1 MKRTLLAAVLAACLT
16 GSAAGGTGTT
26 AGDYE
31 KRAYHARSLKKRVE
45 LLDKALAI
53 NPNHVPSLTHRA
65 RVHLV
70 RGDKKL
76 ALADNVRA
84 AELVPDDPFINAAAA
99 FDARELKQYD
109 KAVRYYARAVA
120 INRRSF
126 ALRAR
131 YIGALI
137 KALEI
142 DEAVKQA
149 EILVRRHPEIPG
161 GRDPARI
168 SSYELR
174 AEAYEWAGR
183 YKDAVADLTRL
194 IKRSPNNP
202 DHYASRCGNYR
213 MLGYGKRALAD
224 AQARLR
230 LGRMTPSAIAA
241 VGCSYEVLG
250 QLERALRAYA
260 KAADNS
266 DQKEYYKIWSC
277 IILRKLGRR
286 KDADK
291 LIKDF
296 LKSFKQDEW
305 IAPVVKY
312 LAGDMA
318 EAEVLRLAKHEEPET
333 NRQQFC
339 EAYYYI
345 GACYL
350 ADKNLDKAEEL
361 MKKCLAQ
368 RVVNFYEHGFAIRD
382 LRTIKKLREEAAK
395 KDKPPK

>member
-1 MKRTLLAAVLAACLT
+1 VKRTLLAVTLAACLT
-16 GSAAGGTGTT
+16 GAAAGGTGTA

-31 KRAYHARSLKKRVE
+31 KRAYHARSPRKRLE

-65 RVHLV
+65 RVRLV
-70 RGDKKL
+70 LGDKKL
-76 ALADNVRA
+76 ALADNVKA
-84 AELVPDDPFINAAAA
+84 AELVPDDPFINGIAA
-99 FDARELKQYD
+99 FYAFELKQYD
-109 KAVRYYARAVA
+109 KAVRFYGRAVA
-120 INRRSF
+120 LDRKNF
-126 ALRAR
+126 ALRAQ
-131 YIGALI
+131 YIDALI
-137 KALEI
+137 KALKI
-142 DEAVKQA
+142 DDALVHANFLVKRWPNR
-149 EILVRRHPEIPG
+149 LL
-161 GRDPARI
+161 
-168 SSYELR
+168 SYSKR
-174 AEAYEWAGR
+174 ADVYEWAGR
-183 YKDAVADLTRL
+183 HKDAIDDLTLL

-202 DHYASRCGNYR
+202 NHYASRCGNYR

-230 LGRMTPSAIAA
+230 LGRITPSAIAA

-260 KAADNS
+260 KAADND

-291 LIKDF
+291 LIKEF
-296 LKSFKQDEW
+296 LKSFEQDEW

-312 LAGDMA
+312 LAGEMT
-318 EAEVLRLAKHEEPET
+318 EAEVFRLAKHEEPET
-333 NRQQFC
+333 NRQQLC

-382 LRTIKKLREEAAK
+382 LRTVKKLREEATK